1 MNWTWINKKTT
12 VCPTRQG
19 SGRLRE
25 HPTGVGPRFR
35 WDTCLTEDGGFPEK
49 TQRLTMPRAVG
60 PRTDCVTCR
69 PRTGGSAHTSPATSA
84 CGLLRRPHGGW
95 GHPGHSEGKDRPQH
109 EAAGASSGRS
119 GRAGQR
125 LRRIARVRQGGPGT
139 GWSYGGLFSRRLVF
153 HWPAFGDPIHLEMT
167 PAKIILLLR

>member
-35 WDTCLTEDGGFPEK
+35 WDTCLAEDGGFPEK

-84 CGLLRRPHGGW
+84 CGLLCRPR
-95 GHPGHSEGKDRPQH
+95 GKGM
-109 EAAGASSGRS
+109 AAGGVRGTVKGRTDPSTKPRGLRAGGAAVRGNVSNGSPASDRGALARAGLTVACFQGVWSFTGPRS
-119 GRAGQR
+119 GTRF
-125 LRRIARVRQGGPGT
+125 T
-139 GWSYGGLFSRRLVF
+139 W
-153 HWPAFGDPIHLEMT
+153 
-167 PAKIILLLR
+167 K